1 MNQSI
6 LWWRPRSA
14 AAQAW
19 HYSAQ
24 SHSTSC
30 SGPGYTQTSAGSSLV
45 HWLIRD
51 TGLLLLLLKMHLH
64 CNSFSEVSADS
75 TQGAAQW
82 STWNNFQLRKAKY
95 FCVTSSNN
103 FTELCVPNISK
114 TLLSLQTALLSLVTV
129 MADIIHWRME
139 EGDATT
145 NKRQEFAPATTNYT
159 STITQCVFFR
169 PSILITDDSRWGIKY
184 RVFLTVSNCVVM
196 SAQGWTSDD

>member
-6 LWWRPRSA
+6 LWWRLRSA

-129 MADIIHWRME
+129 IADNFTGGWRRRVMILQTR
-139 EGDATT
+139 DR
-145 NKRQEFAPATTNYT
+145 NLLLQP
-159 STITQCVFFR
+159 
-169 PSILITDDSRWGIKY
+169 LITPQLSPNVY
-184 RVFLTVSNCVVM
+184 FSVHPS
-196 SAQGWTSDD
+196 